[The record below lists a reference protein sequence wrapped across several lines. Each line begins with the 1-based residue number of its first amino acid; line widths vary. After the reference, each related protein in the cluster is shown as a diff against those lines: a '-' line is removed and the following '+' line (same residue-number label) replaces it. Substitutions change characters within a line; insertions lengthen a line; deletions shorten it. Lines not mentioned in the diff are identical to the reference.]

1 MKEKQ
6 NLLRNLPKIDK
17 IILSILQ
24 DKKYQ
29 EIPYKELYLTTSET
43 IQNYREKILNDKISS
58 YDVDDILKEIIDK
71 LEKHSKY
78 HFRRVINGTGTV
90 LHTNLGRAPFSQEL
104 LNHLTNTLSGYS
116 NLEFNLESGK
126 RGSRYSHIEDLIV
139 KVTGS
144 ESALITNN
152 NASAVMLCLN
162 EFSKGK
168 EVIIS
173 RGELVE
179 VGGSFR
185 IPDIMEA
192 SGATLVEIGT
202 TNRTHLKDYIK
213 AINENTSM
221 LLKVHTSNY
230 HIQGFTSS
238 VSGRE
243 LTEIAKNHN
252 LITMEDLGSGML
264 IDFSKYGLKPEPTVM
279 KTLESGIDLVTFSG
293 DKLLGGPQCG
303 IIVGK
308 KELIDRLK
316 KNQLL
321 RAFRVDKMTITALEY
336 IFKQYLSEENAIK
349 KIPILSKILE
359 SIDSLKERATAL
371 SNILKQHSIQSEIV
385 EVESIIGGGAMPY
398 ATLKS
403 YGVKISGIE
412 GNRLERYLLDVETAI
427 IGRVQNNEFFMD
439 IRTIDVEEY
448 PIIAK
453 EIENFMK
460 P

>member
-17 IILSILQ
+17 TILSILEN
-24 DKKYQ
+24 DRYK
-29 EIPYKELYLTTSET
+29 EIPYKELYLATSKV
-43 IQNYREKILNDKISS
+43 IQKYRENILNNKISS
-58 YDVDDILKEIIDK
+58 YEVDTIMKEIIEK
-71 LEKHSKY
+71 LENHSKY

-104 LNHLTNTLSGYS
+104 LSHLATTLSGYS

-126 RGSRYSHIEDLIV
+126 RGSRYAHIEDLIV
-139 KVTGS
+139 KVTGA

-168 EVIIS
+168 DVIIS

-185 IPDIMEA
+185 IPDIMEL
-192 SGATLVEIGT
+192 SGANLVEIGT
-202 TNRTHLKDYIK
+202 TNRTHKEDYIK
-213 AINENTSM
+213 AINENTTM

-238 VSGRE
+238 VSGKE
-243 LTEIAKNHN
+243 LKEIAQEYN

-308 KELIDRLK
+308 KHLIDRLK

-321 RAFRVDKMTITALEY
+321 RAFRVDKMSITALEY
-336 IFKQYLSEENAIK
+336 TFKQYLSEENAIK

-359 SIDSLKERATAL
+359 KIDSLKERAYDL
-371 SNILKQHSIQSEIV
+371 SSLFKEKNIVSEVI

-403 YGVKISGIE
+403 YGVKIIGID
-412 GNRLERYLLDVETAI
+412 GNKLEKYLLGVEI
-427 IGRVQNNEFFMD
+427 PIVGRVQNNEFFID
-439 IRTIDVEEY
+439 IRTISEDEYSIITEEISEY
-448 PIIAK
+448 LLK
-453 EIENFMK
+453 
-460 P
+460 